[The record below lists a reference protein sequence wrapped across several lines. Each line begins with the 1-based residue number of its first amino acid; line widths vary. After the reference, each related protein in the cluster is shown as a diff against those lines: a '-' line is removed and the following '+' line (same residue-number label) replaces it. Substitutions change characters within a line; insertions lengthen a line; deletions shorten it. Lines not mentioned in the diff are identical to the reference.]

1 MEIPVFQIPVF
12 QIPVFQIDAFTDRV
26 FGGNPAAVCPL
37 DAWIA
42 DDVMQAIAAENNLA
56 ETAFFVAADAAN
68 GDGYDLRW
76 FTPTLEVELCG
87 HATLASAFLIFE
99 RLAPDTDTIRFQ
111 TRSGELT
118 VTRQDGML
126 FLDFPSYPGAAV
138 DCPPALADG
147 LGAAPLDV
155 IEGPNYMAVFASE
168 ADIAALAP
176 NMETIATLHPRGV
189 IATAPGDEVDFVSRF
204 FGPSFGVPE
213 DLVTGSAHC
222 MLTPYWARRLGKTRM
237 DARQISKRGGTL
249 VCEDRGDRVGIGG
262 NAVLYL
268 EGKITV

>member
-1 MEIPVFQIPVF
+1 MTAMELS
-12 QIPVFQIDAFTDRV
+12 VFQIDAFTDQV

-37 DAWIA
+37 DAWIDA
-42 DDVMQAIAAENNLA
+42 DVMQAIAAENNLS
-56 ETAFFVAADAAN
+56 ETAFFVAN

-99 RLAPDTDTIRFQ
+99 RFAKDAGILRFQ
-111 TRSGELT
+111 TRSDELT
-118 VTRQDGML
+118 VSRKDGML
-126 FLDFPSYPGAAV
+126 FLDFPSYLGPAV

-147 LGAAPLDV
+147 LGAAPQEV
-155 IEGPNYMAVFASE
+155 IEGPNYMAVFRSD
-168 ADIAALAP
+168 ADIARLAP
-176 NMETIATLHPRGV
+176 NMDRLATLHPRGV
-189 IATAPGDEVDFVSRF
+189 IATAPGDAVDFVSRF

-213 DLVTGSAHC
+213 DPVTGSAHC
-222 MLTPYWARRLGKTRM
+222 MLTPYWAKRLGKNRM

-249 VCEDRGDRVGIGG
+249 VCEDRGERVGIGG
-262 NAVLYL
+262 QAVLYL

>member
-1 MEIPVFQIPVF
+1 MDLSIFQV
-12 QIPVFQIDAFTDRV
+12 DAFTDSV

-56 ETAFFVAADAAN
+56 ETAFFVANDN
-68 GDGYDLRW
+68 GYDLRW

-99 RLAPDTDTIRFQ
+99 RFARDAEILRFQ

-118 VTRQDGML
+118 VVRKDGLL
-126 FLDFPSYPGAAV
+126 FLDFPSYPGSAV
-138 DCPPALADG
+138 DCPDALAGG
-147 LGAAPLDV
+147 LGNAPQAV
-155 IEGPNYMAVFASE
+155 IEGPNYMAVFESE

-176 NMETIATLHPRGV
+176 NMEVLATLHPRRV
-189 IATAPGDEVDFVSRF
+189 IATAPGDAVDFVSRF

-213 DLVTGSAHC
+213 DPVTGSAHC
-222 MLTPYWARRLGKTRM
+222 MLTPYWAQRLGKTRL
-237 DARQISKRGGTL
+237 DARQISTRGGVL

-262 NAVLYL
+262 QAVLYL

>member
-1 MEIPVFQIPVF
+1 MDLSI
-12 QIPVFQIDAFTDRV
+12 FQIDAFTDTV
-26 FGGNPAAVCPL
+26 FNGNPAAVCPL
-37 DAWIA
+37 DAWLP

-56 ETAFFVAADAAN
+56 ETAFFVANDT
-68 GDGYDLRW
+68 GFDLRW

-99 RLAPDTDTIRFQ
+99 RIAPDAEMLRFQ

-118 VTRQDGML
+118 VMRKDGRL
-126 FLDFPSYPGAAV
+126 FLDFPSYLGVAV
-138 DCPPALADG
+138 ECPSGLAEG
-147 LGAAPLDV
+147 LGVAPLDV
-155 IEGPNYMAVFASE
+155 IEGPNYMAVFAAE
-168 ADIAALAP
+168 ADIAGLVP
-176 NMETIATLHPRGV
+176 NMDRLATLHPRGV
-189 IATAPGDEVDFVSRF
+189 IATAPGDRVDFVSRF

-213 DLVTGSAHC
+213 DPVTGSAHC
-222 MLTPYWARRLGKTRM
+222 MLTPFWAQRLGKNLM

-268 EGKITV
+268 EGRITV